1 MTNCIYCGFPVES
14 DISSYSAGEMYHT
27 WCHEY
32 IEGQKEHINK
42 DLAIEELEDEIEALE
57 IEMAGLYNELAQFEE
72 AIDQIQQVF
81 EDSILLDQ
89 AIIH

>member
-1 MTNCIYCGFPVES
+1 MTNCTYCDTPVE
-14 DISSYSAGEMYHT
+14 DGEMYHT
-27 WCHEY
+27 GCRRMVEDLV
-32 IEGQKEHINK
+32 KEPINK

-57 IEMAGLYNELAQFEE
+57 IEMAGLYNELAQFEK